1 MEFRA
6 EFDAGKPLMINGAIQ
21 ASHSDV
27 SLEKVGIFC
36 RRPIL
41 IGIGYIGSDIPA
53 IRRRRSD

>member
-1 MEFRA
+1 MEFRV

-27 SLEKVGIFC
+27 SLKKVGIFC
-36 RRPIL
+36 RRP
-41 IGIGYIGSDIPA
+41 GSDILA